1 MKKRT
6 LLFALFF
13 IAFTSFGQEI
23 SSEKNTVFKN
33 GEWLRYKM
41 SYSGWMRAG
50 TAILKLEEKELNGK
64 KVLHATGTGWTSGMI
79 KLFFKVDDTY
89 ESYFDKEITKPYF
102 FKRKIDEGGYKKNRN
117 TTFNYKTKKA
127 FVQDFIKKKD
137 TSITFSEVQD
147 MLSSFYY
154 LRNQNVDTLKKG
166 EEISIDMFLDSQIYP
181 FKLRFLGKEILE
193 TKIGAVK
200 TLKFRPLVQTGRI
213 FKAQESVTIWITAD
227 KNKIPIKMKA
237 NLSVGSLR
245 ADLEAYKGL
254 ANSFEKIY
262 N

>member
-6 LLFALFF
+6 LIFVLFF
-13 IAFTSFGQEI
+13 TVLTSYSQGVD
-23 SSEKNTVFKN
+23 KKKDPVFKN

-50 TAILKLEEKELNGK
+50 TAVLKLEEKELHGK
-64 KVLHATGTGWTSGMI
+64 KVYHAIGTGWTSGMI
-79 KLFFKVDDTY
+79 KWFFKVDDTY
-89 ESYFDKEITKPYF
+89 ESYFDKKNVKPYF

-117 TTFNYKTKKA
+117 TTFNYTTNEA
-127 FVQDFIKKKD
+127 LVEDFIKKKD
-137 TSITFSEVQD
+137 TLITFSDVQD

-166 EEISIDMFLDSQIYP
+166 EEIRIDMFLDSQIYP
-181 FKLRFLGKEILE
+181 FKLRFLGKETLK
-193 TKIGAVK
+193 TKVGKVK
-200 TLKFRPLVQTGRI
+200 TLKFRPLVQAGRI

-227 KNKIPIKMKA
+227 KNKIPIKMNA

-254 ANSFEKIY
+254 ANSFEKVF